1 MLKLLSSRLQRGA
14 AQKGFVQVALH
25 VVGQTRKVSLSMG
38 IPVDVIFVTCFLSNH
53 QFFFQQNCCISR
65 MVKLRGDLKNKK
77 PCITMTKESV
87 TGLISITKT
96 LSIPCCSTLFS
107 RFLCHHFTTVKYC
120 QTSSECRC
128 DHGFSLQEHL
138 RILASSIACY
148 LRLSVCQKYPWR
160 GIVGHKLYMFTIDF
174 NHAKLKLQKDSLW

>member
-1 MLKLLSSRLQRGA
+1 MS
-14 AQKGFVQVALH
+14 
-25 VVGQTRKVSLSMG
+25 
-38 IPVDVIFVTCFLSNH
+38 FLSH
-53 QFFFQQNCCISR
+53 VFCQIVSFFFNKIVAYQEWLNC
-65 MVKLRGDLKNKK
+65 MVTLRTSDLKNKK

-107 RFLCHHFTTVKYC
+107 RFLCHHFTTVKCC

-138 RILASSIACY
+138 RILASSVACY

-174 NHAKLKLQKDSLW
+174 NHAKRMTVFGHNKETVQFKSVSSIQY

>member
-1 MLKLLSSRLQRGA
+1 MHNND
-14 AQKGFVQVALH
+14 KGKCNRF
-25 VVGQTRKVSLSMG
+25 
-38 IPVDVIFVTCFLSNH
+38 I
-53 QFFFQQNCCISR
+53 
-65 MVKLRGDLKNKK
+65 
-77 PCITMTKESV
+77 
-87 TGLISITKT
+87 ISITKT

-107 RFLCHHFTTVKYC
+107 RFLCHHFTTVKCC

-174 NHAKLKLQKDSLW
+174 NHAKLKLQKDSLWQGMTVFGHNKETVQFKSVSSIQY